1 MQELSPELALVDE
14 DLARAARAALPPA
27 PDVLAAIGRKRESE
41 PVRRL
46 RAALVADALP
56 APRRSRRPIL
66 RLVAG
71 GLAGLGA
78 IAVAAVVLPPEAS
91 AQAAQVPAVR
101 ARPAAVRAVRPVPV
115 HAVPAKK
122 AAAPAAPHQ
131 APSVKLRAAVVR
143 RTPAAPAAP
152 RP

>member
-27 PDVLAAIGRKRESE
+27 PDVLAAIGRNRESE

-46 RAALVADALP
+46 RAALVADAP
-56 APRRSRRPIL
+56 APRRSRRPVL

-78 IAVAAVVLPPEAS
+78 IAGAALVLRPETS
-91 AQAAQVPAVR
+91 DETAQVPAVH
-101 ARPAAVRAVRPVPV
+101 ARPAAVRAVRPVRV
-115 HAVPAKK
+115 H
-122 AAAPAAPHQ
+122 AAPA
-131 APSVKLRAAVVR
+131 
-143 RTPAAPAAP
+143 
-152 RP
+152 